1 MPGVPRDAGTEKPK
15 MEKTNETKNAQT
27 EERTDMYYLK
37 SGDVFTAEAVKI
49 IQSNLYANRIAKV
62 LCSSEEQCP
71 FTVVFSSA
79 RKIVAILEEPW
90 ALGEQFEVVQC
101 GTFKGFPVLTLQSM
115 NKEIREKISRL
126 FF

>member
-1 MPGVPRDAGTEKPK
+1 MRGTKPEKPK

-49 IQSNLYANRIAKV
+49 IQSKLYANRIAKV
-62 LCSSEEQCP
+62 LCSSEEQSP

>member
-1 MPGVPRDAGTEKPK
+1 M
-15 MEKTNETKNAQT
+15 
-27 EERTDMYYLK
+27 
-37 SGDVFTAEAVKI
+37 
-49 IQSNLYANRIAKV
+49 
-62 LCSSEEQCP
+62 
-71 FTVVFSSA
+71 VFSSA

-126 FF
+126 FSFNFFGVIMLLKKPCKYANILCEHTACSDKTCSKRDPETGICRFSSNGCNEIQRRYIRCMKIML